1 MPPSF
6 KLVVASQSKQ
16 SGLVVAA
23 HGRRGILETQDGQ
36 IIRYLVKG
44 RHLRVVCGDRVTWA
58 GQKYDRAAMV
68 TNLLPR
74 DNMLERMPPGRN
86 DVEILAANLTCVV
99 VVVAPIPKPDWF
111 LIDRY
116 LCAGELMGCRLL
128 LVSNKNDLE
137 NQSPDNIKDT
147 WRDTPEINTYIS
159 LGYRCLSVS
168 ARIAESLNDL
178 RTELQ
183 NQIAILVGQSGVGK
197 SSLIN
202 QLVPD
207 AKITVGAISKA
218 TDEGTHTTT
227 ASTMH
232 SLPHGGRLIDTPG
245 VREFVP
251 VIRDAQSVQSGFRE
265 ILSLAGDCRFSNC
278 QHLREPDCAVKKARD
293 AGKISLRRYESYK
306 RLWRTVENSG

>member
-111 LIDRY
+111 L
-116 LCAGELMGCRLL
+116 
-128 LVSNKNDLE
+128 
-137 NQSPDNIKDT
+137 
-147 WRDTPEINTYIS
+147 TPH
-159 LGYRCLSVS
+159 LDFLWVS
-168 ARIAESLNDL
+168 ATMAKACSISSVVIITAAVTRE
-178 RTELQ
+178 
-183 NQIAILVGQSGVGK
+183 QIWHGR
-197 SSLIN
+197 
-202 QLVPD
+202 QLSD
-207 AKITVGAISKA
+207 R
-218 TDEGTHTTT
+218 
-227 ASTMH
+227 
-232 SLPHGGRLIDTPG
+232 GR
-245 VREFVP
+245 
-251 VIRDAQSVQSGFRE
+251 
-265 ILSLAGDCRFSNC
+265 
-278 QHLREPDCAVKKARD
+278 
-293 AGKISLRRYESYK
+293 
-306 RLWRTVENSG
+306 RLE